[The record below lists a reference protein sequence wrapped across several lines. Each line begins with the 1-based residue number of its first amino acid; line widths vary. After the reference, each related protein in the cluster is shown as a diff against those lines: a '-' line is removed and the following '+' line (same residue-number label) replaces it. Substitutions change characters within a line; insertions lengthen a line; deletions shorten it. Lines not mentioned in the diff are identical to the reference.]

1 MQRKYKAF
9 IIRIFSLTKYLRV
22 TLDIGHTLLFT
33 GSTLCLQFLKCF
45 LTLFLVLNY
54 VLFSKHN
61 SAHKIILQLKLVSGR
76 WGLDT
81 PVHLILMMFLYP
93 YLIWAYLIL
102 CTLRQIMYSLYFIL
116 DNLKGQYTRFISYSI
131 FM

>member
-45 LTLFLVLNY
+45 LTLFSSFELLCY
-54 VLFSKHN
+54 
-61 SAHKIILQLKLVSGR
+61 SANIIQLTKL
-76 WGLDT
+76 
-81 PVHLILMMFLYP
+81 Y
-93 YLIWAYLIL
+93 Y
-102 CTLRQIMYSLYFIL
+102 
-116 DNLKGQYTRFISYSI
+116 N
-131 FM
+131 